1 MKKLGGFMKKPEGF
15 KGFTIMSIGQFISM
29 VGSAMTQFGLAIW
42 IWKTTGNATPFSIIS
57 TLFFIPNLIF
67 SPFAGALIDR
77 WPIKRSLILPDLA
90 SGIVTILTLILYLSN
105 RLNLP
110 FLYIASFISGTFNAF
125 QWPAYSVTISVM
137 LKKEDYGRANGLF
150 SMVENGPVII
160 APILAGIFLP
170 IINLSGV
177 MTIDIITFLF
187 AIGAVLWVNI
197 PKIERQTGEI
207 KVSIF
212 KDAYFGF
219 KYIFSRKPLL
229 ALLTIFLFVNFF
241 GGFVNT
247 LISPLILSKTNNSS
261 IALGIVQT
269 SFGIGGLVGGLTM
282 TIWGGTKKK
291 VYSLIGGILLSSIG
305 MIFFGLTKTV
315 IFLSI
320 FGFFIMFINVIT
332 NSSSQAIWQSK
343 VTPQLQGRVFSARR
357 VIAQLV
363 GTIPM
368 ISSGPIVDK
377 FLYKFFVDSN
387 KFFNFFGSGKGGALS
402 FLATFSGVFTAIVAI
417 IGFTNKTVMNVES
430 FTEKEDLVNK

>member
-1 MKKLGGFMKKPEGF
+1 MEKPSGF
-15 KGFTIMSIGQFISM
+15 KGFAFMSIGQFISM

-42 IWKTTGNATPFSIIS
+42 IWKVSGNATPFSIIS

-77 WPIKRSLILPDLA
+77 WPLKRSLILPDLA
-90 SGIVTILTLILYLSN
+90 AGIVTILTLILYLLN

-110 FLYIASFISGTFNAF
+110 FLYIASFVSGMFNAF

-150 SMVENGPVII
+150 SMVENGPIII
-160 APILAGIFLP
+160 APILAGILMP

-177 MTIDIITFLF
+177 MIIDIITFLF
-187 AIGAVLWVNI
+187 AIGAVLWVFI
-197 PKIERQTGEI
+197 PKIERKISEVKTNL
-207 KVSIF
+207 F

-219 KYIFSRKPLL
+219 KYIFEKKPLL
-229 ALLTIFLFVNFF
+229 ALLTVFLFVNFF

-247 LISPLILSKTNNSS
+247 LIAPLILSKTNNSS
-261 IALGIVQT
+261 IALGVVQT
-269 SFGIGGLVGGLTM
+269 SFGIGGLVGGLVM
-282 TIWGGTKKK
+282 TVWGGTKKK

-315 IFLSI
+315 IYLSI
-320 FGFFIMFINVIT
+320 FGFFIMFLNVIT

-343 VTPQLQGRVFSARR
+343 VPPHLQGRVFSARR

-377 FLYKFFVDSN
+377 FLYKFFIDSN
-387 KFFNFFGSGKGGALS
+387 KFFNYFGTGKGGALS
-402 FLATFSGVFTAIVAI
+402 FLAVFSGILTVIVAIVA
-417 IGFTNKTVMNVES
+417 FVNKLVINVES
-430 FTEKEDLVNK
+430 IDIEK

>member
-1 MKKLGGFMKKPEGF
+1 MEKPSGF
-15 KGFTIMSIGQFISM
+15 KGFTFMSIGQFISM

-42 IWKTTGNATPFSIIS
+42 IWKVSGNATPFSIIS

-77 WPIKRSLILPDLA
+77 WPLKRSLILPDLA
-90 SGIVTILTLILYLSN
+90 AGIVTILTLILYLLN

-110 FLYIASFISGTFNAF
+110 FLYIASFVSGTFNAF

-150 SMVENGPVII
+150 SMVENGPIII
-160 APILAGIFLP
+160 APILAGILIP

-177 MTIDIITFLF
+177 MIIDIITFLF
-187 AIGAVLWVNI
+187 AIGVVLWVFI
-197 PKIERQTGEI
+197 PKIER
-207 KVSIF
+207 KVSEAKTNLF

-219 KYIFSRKPLL
+219 KYIFEKKPLL
-229 ALLTIFLFVNFF
+229 ALLTVFLFVNFF

-247 LISPLILSKTNNSS
+247 LIAPLILSKTNNSS
-261 IALGIVQT
+261 IALGVVQT
-269 SFGIGGLVGGLTM
+269 SFGIGGLVGGLIM
-282 TIWGGTKKK
+282 TVWGGTKKK
-291 VYSLIGGILLSSIG
+291 VYSLIGGILLSSVG

-320 FGFFIMFINVIT
+320 SGFFIMFLNVIT

-343 VTPQLQGRVFSARR
+343 VPPNLQGRVFSARR

-368 ISSGPIVDK
+368 ITSGPIVDK
-377 FLYKFFVDSN
+377 FLYKFFIDSN
-387 KFFNFFGSGKGGALS
+387 KFFNYFGIGKGGALS
-402 FLATFSGVFTAIVAI
+402 FLAVFSGILTVIVAIVA
-417 IGFTNKTVMNVES
+417 FANKLVMNVES
-430 FTEKEDLVNK
+430 IDINR